1 MKVEVETLSP
11 TRKKLRIELPREKL
25 NEKLETVY
33 RELKRE
39 VSVPG
44 FRKGKVPRDILFLR
58 FESHIKN
65 TVISDIL
72 SSELENIFKERG
84 IIPLSQPEMKTKLS
98 DLPLRGDQ
106 PWVVE
111 VEVEVKPDI
120 QLPPYD
126 QIRIKRWRPDVPREE
141 VDRYIESLREGRAE
155 YIPIEEE
162 RPARKGDFVKVDLK
176 VSVPEKGIFEAE
188 EKDLIFQIGQDHLP
202 KEVEEKVI
210 GMNPG
215 ETRKVEAT
223 FPQDHP
229 EPELAGQNASFE
241 ITLKEILDRKLPDLD
256 DEFAKE
262 MNFESLEQMRS
273 TIWNR
278 MVEEAKA
285 QITAQLYNEVTRQ
298 IVEKT
303 DLTVPES
310 VIEKRLSEIIREI
323 RTGRV
328 GTADDREKLRNPDQ
342 AEDYI
347 NQLRQQLIFEI
358 KKAWIFEEIARRENL
373 TVSDEEAEQ
382 VLRLE
387 ALRRNIDPERY
398 ISQIKDANRFEGVK
412 DNILT
417 NKVCD
422 FLIKNATE
430 ESYAIV

>member
-1 MKVEVETLSP
+1 MKVDVETLSP
-11 TRKKLRIELPREKL
+11 TRKRLRIELPRERL
-25 NEKLETVY
+25 NEELETVY
-33 RELKRE
+33 RELRRE

-44 FRKGKVPRDILFLR
+44 FRKGKVPKDILFLR
-58 FESHIKN
+58 FEDHIKN
-65 TVISDIL
+65 SILSDIL
-72 SSELENIFKERG
+72 SSELENIFKEKG
-84 IIPLSQPEMKTKLS
+84 ITPLSQPEVKTELS

-120 QLPPYD
+120 ELPPYD
-126 QIRIKRWRPDVPREE
+126 QIHIKKCRPDVPREE

-155 YIPIEEE
+155 YIPIEEK
-162 RPARKGDFVKVDLK
+162 RSARQGDFVKVDLK
-176 VSVPEKGIFEAE
+176 VSVPEKGILDAE
-188 EKDLIFQIGQDHLP
+188 EKDLIFQIGQGHLP
-202 KEVEEKVI
+202 KEVEEKVV

-215 ETRKVEAT
+215 ETRKVEAS

-229 EPELAGQNASFE
+229 EPVLAGQNASFE

-278 MVEEAKA
+278 MVEEEKA
-285 QITAQLYNEVTRQ
+285 QITARLYNEVTRQ

-303 DLTVPES
+303 DVAIPES
-310 VIEKRLSEIIREI
+310 VIEKRLSEIIRNI
-323 RTGRV
+323 RTGKV
-328 GTADDREKLRNPDQ
+328 GTAEDRERLRNPDQ

-387 ALRRNIDPERY
+387 ALRRNINPERY
-398 ISQIKDANRFEGVK
+398 ISQVKDANRFEGVK
-412 DNILT
+412 DDILAS
-417 NKVCD
+417 KVCE